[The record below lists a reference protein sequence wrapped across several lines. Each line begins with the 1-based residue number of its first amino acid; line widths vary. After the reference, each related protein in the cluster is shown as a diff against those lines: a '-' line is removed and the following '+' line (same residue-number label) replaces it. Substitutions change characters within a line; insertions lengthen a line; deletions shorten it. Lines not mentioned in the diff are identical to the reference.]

1 MRAQSQQPDSDPD
14 SDSRPRFAE
23 PTKFGS
29 IFGLGWTQTQRALV
43 RLREMDCEMVGF
55 ARDGWPWRIG
65 RWDGGLRAKA
75 EVNLLEFKAVFKG
88 C

>member
-1 MRAQSQQPDSDPD
+1 M
-14 SDSRPRFAE
+14 
-23 PTKFGS
+23 
-29 IFGLGWTQTQRALV
+29 